1 MTAAPV
7 TTKVWCRSSLRG
19 VNLSDIPELMPGAMS
34 SANPAKRMEFETRC
48 IQLHQEE
55 RKAQGMNLQSTSFA
69 GMSATSG
76 ATANV
81 DALEA
86 MFPNLDSALVR
97 VLASDAASPQVAM
110 ETLLALTAAIAAP
123 LVAAPL
129 PKDMGLEDIDAFPSL
144 FDADG
149 WQVAGQ
155 QQLARSSEQDLGS
168 AWCDHAKIIAST
180 PAQRPAARMV
190 ATVATLKKRVS
201 KQDESIGL
209 EMQQPESEY
218 EYRQR
223 LGKQRVKNRAQFGRG
238 AKAMTSNSC
247 HETDSGDV
255 EQVGYTQLG
264 ETSGDETRSGSE
276 Q

>member
-7 TTKVWCRSSLRG
+7 TTKVWCRPSLRG

-34 SANPAKRMEFETRC
+34 SANPAKRMEFENRC

-55 RKAQGMNLQSTSFA
+55 MKAQGMNSQSASFA

-76 ATANV
+76 ATINV

-110 ETLLALTAAIAAP
+110 EMLLALTAAIAEPFA
-123 LVAAPL
+123 AAPL
-129 PKDMGLEDIDAFPSL
+129 PKDIGLEDIDAFPSL
-144 FDADG
+144 VDADG

-155 QQLARSSEQDLGS
+155 QQLGRSSEEDLGS
-168 AWCDHAKIIAST
+168 AWCDRAKAIAST
-180 PAQRPAARMV
+180 PAQRPAVRMA
-190 ATVATLKKRVS
+190 ATAATSTKRAN
-201 KQDESIGL
+201 KQDETIGP
-209 EMQQPESEY
+209 EMPQPESEY

-223 LGKQRVKNRAQFGRG
+223 LGKQRVQNRAQFSRR

-247 HETDSGDV
+247 HETDSRDV
-255 EQVGYTQLG
+255 EQVGYTQPG
-264 ETSGDETRSGSE
+264 ETSGDETGDGSE